1 IKGFRFNLVRLRCP
15 EKNELIPF
23 VIKFT
28 RKNCFLITFISGK
41 EILTA
46 LRIPVFKK
54 PDIGLLK
61 WQRVPNKVF
70 ATLNFDHGLFTR
82 FVKIFIRSQ
91 PQLLGIYHIRC
102 NSETSNNQNRDDT
115 ASYHEF
121 IRSSMSSTSTG
132 MFFIKSI
139 TPSLPMT
146 TLFSM
151 RIPSPSSR
159 I

>member
-1 IKGFRFNLVRLRCP
+1 MLESNLYIFIKVALAFAIRVITIVTVLLQILIKGFRFNLVRLRCP

-82 FVKIFIRSQ
+82 FVEIFIRSQ
-91 PQLLGIYHIRC
+91 PQLLGIYHIR
-102 NSETSNNQNRDDT
+102 
-115 ASYHEF
+115 
-121 IRSSMSSTSTG
+121 
-132 MFFIKSI
+132 
-139 TPSLPMT
+139 
-146 TLFSM
+146 
-151 RIPSPSSR
+151 
-159 I
+159 